1 MNVIIWNDNCY
12 WKNSLWWVKLCF
24 LFYRDIRIEYD
35 EFYFGKMSYFKDI
48 GFKIF
53 IFDNF
58 KLYSLSFLCRWVC
71 FEFCVDLLKFV
82 GKEILI
88 SDVFEYIIFIV
99 YINGEV
105 ELEVFFYD
113 YFDIYEII

>member
-1 MNVIIWNDNCY
+1 
-12 WKNSLWWVKLCF
+12 
-24 LFYRDIRIEYD
+24 
-35 EFYFGKMSYFKDI
+35 MSYFKDI

-71 FEFCVDLLKFV
+71 FELCVDFFKFV

-99 YINGEV
+99 YVNGEV
-105 ELEVFFYD
+105 DFEVFFYD
-113 YFDIYEII
+113 YFDLYEIIQIKFNVGNIEDFLVIVEGLIMYNEVML

>member
-1 MNVIIWNDNCY
+1 
-12 WKNSLWWVKLCF
+12 
-24 LFYRDIRIEYD
+24 
-35 EFYFGKMSYFKDI
+35 MSYFKDI
-48 GFKIF
+48 EFKIF

-71 FEFCVDLLKFV
+71 FELCVDFFKFV

-99 YINGEV
+99 YVNGEV
-105 ELEVFFYD
+105 DFEVFFYD
-113 YFDIYEII
+113 YFDLYEIIQIKFNVGNIEDFLVIVEGLIMYNEVML

>member
-1 MNVIIWNDNCY
+1 MINVIEKIVYGELNY
-12 WKNSLWWVKLCF
+12 V
-24 LFYRDIRIEYD
+24 FYYIEILLLNMMRI
-35 EFYFGKMSYFKDI
+35 YFGKMSYFKDI